1 MKYLKLFSLLCLLLL
16 VNFIQAQD
24 AEPIADD
31 PNEPIP
37 MTMGKSNQNAQL
49 DGTNPP
55 MTHKLEFRP
64 LIWRDWNDD
73 MNWTHTLQLDPCK
86 ELTSAQLFIRAFDID
101 WPGYGIFRN
110 IYNFWEHDRVTVD
123 GTYLGDLEGRHH
135 HWSTT
140 SFNVDV
146 ANLTDGTL
154 NVNLNIDA
162 TFGQFGHPLWD
173 WDLVMDYAEL
183 VVNWQWKAPVAAF
196 DADPIQGVSALEVAF
211 TNNSVC
217 AEEYLWDF
225 GDGTTSTEVS
235 PTHTFVYDDCTPA
248 SKDFV
253 VKLTAKRGCATNS
266 VEKTITVYSPAV
278 ADFEADLTKICSG
291 TEVTLTNKTCGAVS
305 VWELNWGDGTVEN
318 GTFPVETW
326 KHTYTTILPTE
337 KFTVTLKV
345 EGKGG
350 TDTETKCY
358 YITVHG
364 PVVTDFVAD
373 VTYGTGP
380 MTVNFTDLS
389 QGWITWWKWDFGDD
403 ETSTEQNPT
412 HVYQD
417 NRKHC
422 TVTLTSG
429 GPCGESVETKVNYIT
444 INRIVS
450 VDFDAAPI
458 FGAPGME
465 VQFANKAGG
474 NASHFEWTY
483 GDGVVEKLNH
493 GTVNKIHPKHVYAEP
508 GEYSVSLKAWGDGG
522 MDMLT
527 IPGLIYIDATCQALP
542 VGFVTGGATSKSGT
556 WAKAIDNDIQ
566 GTAVSVEALTTDAW
580 GTFIF
585 ADSAAHNLQKVRVL
599 VQTMLE
605 NEYCMNDNINNTIT
619 EQVYVRPCVN
629 QHEWKYNLVKK
640 FEVYSSDDGENFVL
654 ALEGECEGKP
664 GLWEIFELPTP
675 VSAKYLK
682 VKLYPRDEKA
692 KYAELAE
699 IQFMGDCVA
708 PTPKMAG
715 EEILNSAPVT
725 SFELGQNY
733 PNPFNPQTAIQ
744 FNLPED
750 AEVTVAV
757 YNTQGQLIQSLVT
770 GHLNAGVHNVVWNAT
785 DLNGQA
791 VAGGVYVYKLNATS
805 KNEKI
810 SLTKKMIY
818 MK

>member
-24 AEPIADD
+24 AEPVADD

-37 MTMGKSNQNAQL
+37 MTMEKSNPNAPL
-49 DGTNPP
+49 NGTNPP

-135 HWSTT
+135 RWSTT

-146 ANLTDGTL
+146 ANLADGTL

-162 TFGQFGHPLWD
+162 TFGQPGHPFWD
-173 WDLVMDYAEL
+173 WDVVMDYAEL
-183 VVNWQWKAPVAAF
+183 VVNWEWKAPVAAF
-196 DADPIQGVSALEVAF
+196 DADPTQGVSALEVAF
-211 TNNSVC
+211 TNNSTC

-253 VKLTAKRGCATNS
+253 VKLTAKRGSATNTA
-266 VEKTITVYSPAV
+266 EKTITVYSPAV

-305 VWELNWGDGTVEN
+305 VWELNWGDGTIEN
-318 GTFPVETW
+318 GNFPVETW
-326 KHTYTTILPTE
+326 KHTYTTTLPTE
-337 KFTVTLKV
+337 KFTVTLTV
-345 EGKGG
+345 EGNGG
-350 TDTETKCY
+350 TDTETKSY

-380 MTVNFTDLS
+380 MTVHFTDLS
-389 QGWITWWKWDFGDD
+389 QGWITWWKWDFGDGS
-403 ETSTEQNPT
+403 TSTEQNPC
-412 HVYQD
+412 HIFQD
-417 NRKHC
+417 NPKHC

-444 INRIVS
+444 INRVVS

-458 FGAPGME
+458 VGAPGLE
-465 VQFANKAGG
+465 VQFENKAGG
-474 NASHFEWTY
+474 NASHFEWNY
-483 GDGVVEKLNH
+483 GDGVVEQLIH

-527 IPGLIYIDATCQALP
+527 IPGLIYIDSTCQALP
-542 VGFVTGGATSKSGT
+542 VDLVTSGATAKSGP
-556 WAKAIDNDIQ
+556 WIKAIDNDIQ
-566 GTAVSVEALTTDAW
+566 GTAVSVEAVTSDAW

-605 NEYCMNDNINNTIT
+605 SEYYSMDSIPRYQTH
-619 EQVYVRPCVN
+619 EQ
-629 QHEWKYNLVKK
+629 EWKYNLVKK
-640 FEVYSSDDGENFVL
+640 LEVYASDDGENFTL
-654 ALEGECEGKP
+654 ALETECVGKP
-664 GLWEIFELPTP
+664 GLWEIFELPAA

-682 VKLYPRDEKA
+682 VKIYPRDEKA
-692 KYAELAE
+692 KYADMAE
-699 IQFMGDCVA
+699 IQFLGDCA
-708 PTPKMAG
+708 AAAPKMIG
-715 EEILNSAPVT
+715 EAITNNTVVT
-725 SFELGQNY
+725 NFDLGQNY

-750 AEVTVAV
+750 ADVTMTV
-757 YNTQGQLIQSLVT
+757 YNTQGQLIQNLVV

-791 VAGGVYVYKLNATS
+791 VAGGVYVYKLNAIG
-805 KNEKI
+805 KNERI